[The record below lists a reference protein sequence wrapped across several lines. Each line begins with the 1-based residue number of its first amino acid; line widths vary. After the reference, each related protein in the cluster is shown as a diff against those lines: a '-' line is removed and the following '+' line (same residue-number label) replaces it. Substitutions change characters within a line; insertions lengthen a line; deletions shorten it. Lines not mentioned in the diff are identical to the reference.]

1 MPLQFEPVSI
11 DKQDRYINRLAACP
25 GKTSDYSFVNIW
37 AWGQEYGLSW
47 AWDDRLV
54 WLKQTEPEETLWAPI
69 GPWED
74 IDWKQTFSDHPKTEN
89 IFIRVPEKLA
99 NLWKQTL
106 GAQVQLE
113 EIRGHWDYLYDV
125 SELKTLKGKRFHKK
139 KNLLNQ
145 FIKKNNFSYAPLGP
159 DQIDKALA
167 MQENWCTWRDC
178 ESLDTLAA
186 ENRSIQRVLTDW
198 ETMTGLSGG
207 TLTVEGQM
215 VAYTVAEQVSED
227 TILIHFEKANQDF
240 KGAYQAINQQFLLN
254 TGDNYRFV
262 NREQDLGD
270 EGLRKAKLS
279 YHPVDFL
286 KKYHAVI
293 SI

>member
-11 DKQDRYINRLAACP
+11 DKQDPYLKRLAACP
-25 GKTSDYSFVNIW
+25 EKTSDYSFVNIW

-54 WLKQTEPEETLWAPI
+54 WIKQTEPEETLWAPI

-113 EIRGHWDYLYDV
+113 EIRGHWDYLYDA
-125 SELKTLKGKRFHKK
+125 SELKALKGKRFHKK

-186 ENRSIQRVLTDW
+186 ENRSIQRVLTGW

-207 TLTVEGQM
+207 ALTVEDQM

-293 SI
+293 LI

>member
-11 DKQDRYINRLAACP
+11 DKQDPYLKRLAACP
-25 GKTSDYSFVNIW
+25 EKTSDYSFVNLW
-37 AWGQEYGLSW
+37 AWGQEYGLLW

-74 IDWKQTFSDHPKTEN
+74 IDWKQTFSDHAKTEN
-89 IFIRVPEKLA
+89 IFIRIPEKLA

-125 SELKTLKGKRFHKK
+125 SELRALKGKRFHKK

-186 ENRSIQRVLTDW
+186 ENRSIQRVLTGW
-198 ETMTGLSGG
+198 EAMTGLSGG

-215 VAYTVAEQVSED
+215 VAYTIAEQVSED
-227 TILIHFEKANQDF
+227 SILIHFEKANQDF

-254 TGDNYRFV
+254 TGDSYRFV

-286 KKYHAVI
+286 KKYQAII